1 MYGNTGGSLR
11 TEERWFNA
19 SPAPISLTM
28 CPPLQ
33 WKNIHSGGARGIKLA
48 GVYLC
53 CFFVFFYHCSH
64 KRYTHL
70 RSFASAHRS
79 LTEDEI
85 PKAITRNVLQ
95 RLGQMIPTPQ
105 RGSVASGIS
114 RESFTSFMCSHLL
127 SAIERLLLVCNPR
140 TPPTGHFYPHVT
152 ALVRPPLAVTLVFF

>member
-53 CFFVFFYHCSH
+53 CFFYYCSH

-70 RSFASAHRS
+70 RSVASAHRS

-85 PKAITRNVLQ
+85 PKAITWNVLQ

-105 RGSVASGIS
+105 RGALHQASPENPSPPSCALIYCRLSSG
-114 RESFTSFMCSHLL
+114 CSW
-127 SAIERLLLVCNPR
+127 C
-140 TPPTGHFYPHVT
+140 
-152 ALVRPPLAVTLVFF
+152 VTLEHHPQVIFTPT